1 MTTDDWD
8 EITKPYT
15 YPPPFLQE
23 QLPTQR
29 NLEIPEDTAT
39 PITVPSPPPDFLDEG
54 ISCST
59 FSNCYLLG

>member
-8 EITKPYT
+8 EITKPYS

-29 NLEIPEDTAT
+29 DLGAPEA
-39 PITVPSPPPDFLDEG
+39 PKTVPSPPPDFFTEDEEPE
-54 ISCST
+54 CSI
-59 FSNCYLLG
+59 FSNYCLSE